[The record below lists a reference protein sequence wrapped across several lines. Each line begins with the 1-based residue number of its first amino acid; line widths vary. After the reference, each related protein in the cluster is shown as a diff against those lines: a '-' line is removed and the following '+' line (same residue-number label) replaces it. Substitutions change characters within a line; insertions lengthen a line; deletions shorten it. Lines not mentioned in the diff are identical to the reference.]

1 MKKRVL
7 AFLMCLCLCMSL
19 LPMAAMA
26 NGPQPA
32 TADFNVVLSVALPEG
47 YTGDSKV
54 VTRKNIDANGNIVDF
69 GDGKTYENGDI
80 IPIKAGEWAL
90 FGFADIADCAGVWYH
105 GSQMDG
111 GRVAVVDTP
120 ADGSDVTL
128 RLGYNNT
135 AGLRLGFMGTANI
148 EPGANFG
155 AGGNNLADGSGGS
168 HPVGVYVDGVATSNF
183 TVTSSDESV
192 CTVAQD
198 GTYIRVTNM
207 GYGISVLTVTA
218 GGYTEQFN
226 WCNNPEPG
234 ADEGEGG
241 GEGPAAGPY
250 TVNFQV
256 NYPGEYEGE
265 QVGGIRV
272 YDFDVVPGPGADLSG
287 LETAE
292 YTDYT
297 SLEEPI
303 EMAAGEVFWYSV
315 IPLEGYESISD
326 YNDGDAFN
334 NCTNGDYCAFI
345 GNGGV
350 EMLIM
355 VTYGHNL
362 GGEGEGPMGPVVSE
376 DDYEIVLELGYEGF
390 AEDELVGGGIVVFD
404 EDSNHVGTYTESAT
418 IPVSGGTKFLFRPIH
433 AYGSDHSFEG
443 ISGTENGCYACYD
456 DSTVRMVYTSCGTGS
471 TETFAAPEADYT
483 VDFEIAYDGFE
494 PGMGFGGGI
503 VVFDENGDYVATY
516 TENQSITVPG
526 GTALLFQEIPI
537 LGAYSS
543 PEGKQGEYGRM
554 GIRWEAGE
562 MTLAYTF
569 FGGEGPG
576 GEGEGPMGPQPAV
589 MDFDVA
595 IRVELPEDYEGDG
608 KVVTRKARENGDG
621 PLVDFGDGAV
631 YGDGDTVSVKAGE
644 WAIFGAE
651 AIDGYAVEYG
661 VENAGSNGTMGE
673 GPESSVRYAVIESV
687 DYGDAPVELNVVY
700 VPVDGITLNWYDS
713 ILRPDTGFGVGGLD
727 VTETLR
733 VLYDGEQVSD
743 FTVTNENDDVCTVE
757 KDGANV
763 LITSVGYGNS
773 NITVTVNGE
782 TATFTWCCDPGPSGD
797 SVTVTVNY
805 PEGFG
810 LGRNGG
816 IDIYNEDGTYVES
829 LRTTGEVYV
838 GEGGRLIVKVIE
850 IEGADCSSSWHYC
863 SDMEINGEI
872 YRVIDAG
879 GSVELT
885 YYDLSQVGDPEIT
898 INYLGSDSFIPAGAD
913 IGREPGIYE
922 MEVRL
927 DGEAIDDF
935 DVYSNDEIVCAVS
948 NENGILVIECFGS
961 GWCTIVI
968 EHNGI
973 TVEYNWIYEES
984 PYQGITLA
992 PEDSLDAAIP
1002 AGARFGMPVWGE
1014 YRYKVRLDTFFVD
1027 DNFTVTSDNPDLCE
1041 VRNENGWLV
1050 VNSKG
1055 YGETPIHITV
1065 DGTTVDF
1072 TWVCMEP
1079 AMSVKPPEAG
1089 APKTDAALNGGS
1101 TVVSDITEDGNGSV
1115 LVISSTI
1122 GNETSNIVVHTDNM
1136 EAIEEALEDENVTV
1150 GVVFGSMDINPED
1163 ISEPDLDAADEYA
1176 AGLIDEEKGERI
1188 TALTLVDIFAE
1199 LATVYPDR
1207 PGERLG
1213 AITEMDEEIE
1223 FTMAVKKDALREL
1236 GRDIRHLTVIH
1247 VHNGEAYTAWE
1258 YSEDYYY
1265 EETEDSY
1272 ILHFEVNR
1280 FSPFILAYDWVIG
1293 DIDGDDKPADTT
1305 DLIRMMKFI
1314 AGEDVTVVADSVDV
1328 NRDNHVDILDVIR
1341 LMRAIS
1347 GEDVTLG

>member
-1 MKKRVL
+1 
-7 AFLMCLCLCMSL
+7 
-19 LPMAAMA
+19 MAD
-26 NGPQPA
+26 GPQPA
-32 TADFNVVLSVALPEG
+32 TADFNVVLSVTLPEG

-54 VTRKNIDANGNIVDF
+54 VTRKNIDASGNIVDF

-120 ADGSDVTL
+120 TDGSDATL

-265 QVGGIRV
+265 PVGGIRV

-334 NCTNGDYCAFI
+334 NCTNGEYRAFI
-345 GNGGV
+345 ANGGA

-404 EDSNHVGTYTESAT
+404 GDGNYVGTYTESTT

-443 ISGTENGCYACYD
+443 VSGTENGFYACYD
-456 DSTVRMVYTSCGTGS
+456 DSTLRMVYTSCGTGG
-471 TETFAAPEADYT
+471 TESNNAPRSDYT
-483 VDFEIAYDGFE
+483 VDFTLAYDGFE
-494 PGMGFGGGI
+494 PGMCFGGGI

-516 TENQSITVPG
+516 TGTSGTQSITVPG

-537 LGAYSS
+537 LGAYGSLN
-543 PEGKQGEYGRM
+543 GKQGELGRC
-554 GIRWEAGE
+554 GVRWEAGE

-569 FGGEGPG
+569 GGDG
-576 GEGEGPMGPQPAV
+576 GDGGEGPMGPQPAV

-595 IRVELPEDYEGDG
+595 IRVELPEGYEGDG

-651 AIDGYAVEYG
+651 AMDGYAVQYIFN
-661 VENAGSNGTMGE
+661 NAGGCGTMGE

-687 DYGDAPVELNVVY
+687 DYGDAPVELVVRY
-700 VPVDGITLNWYDS
+700 VSTAGITLNWYDS

-773 NITVTVNGE
+773 NIPVTVNGE

-797 SVTVTVNY
+797 TVTVTVDY
-805 PEGFG
+805 PEDFDIPHV
-810 LGRNGG
+810 GG
-816 IDIYNEDGTYVES
+816 V
-829 LRTTGEVYV
+829 EVYDENGVYQYSCGGGEITV

-850 IEGADCSSSWHYC
+850 IEGAVVDSSWHYC
-863 SDMEINGEI
+863 GDMEINGEI

-879 GSVELT
+879 GSVEL
-885 YYDLSQVGDPEIT
+885 YYHDASQVGDPEIA
-898 INYLGSDSFIPAGAD
+898 IAHPGAEGVIPGGAD
-913 IGREPGIYE
+913 IGWEPGTYE

-927 DGEAIDDF
+927 DGEMTGEFNA
-935 DVYSNDEIVCAVS
+935 YSSDESVCAVR
-948 NENGILVIECFGS
+948 NENGLLVIES
-961 GWCTIVI
+961 RNPGWCTITI
-968 EHNGI
+968 EHSRHNGI
-973 TVEYNWIYEES
+973 EVAYNWIYEES
-984 PYQGITLA
+984 IYQGISLA
-992 PEDSLDAAIP
+992 PEEALDGAIP

-1014 YRYKVRLDTFFVD
+1014 YRYKVRLDTFFVGD
-1027 DNFTVTSDNPDLCE
+1027 FTVTSDNTDLCE
-1041 VRNENGWLV
+1041 VSNKDGWLV

-1055 YGETPIHITV
+1055 FGETPIHITV

-1136 EAIEEALEDENVTV
+1136 EAIEEALEDENVSV

-1223 FTMAVKKDALREL
+1223 FTMAVKKDALREV

-1293 DIDGDDKPADTT
+1293 DIDGDDKPADPT
-1305 DLIRMMKFI
+1305 DLIRMMKYI

-1328 NRDNHVDILDVIR
+1328 NGDGRGDILDVIR

-1347 GEDVTLG
+1347 GEDVELS